1 MSQVPQVQGSKRKVK
16 LHEEMM
22 GIEEYEGDLIDLV
35 DLDFKDVDE
44 EDDFIAHSIAEFMID
59 FTKSLQ
65 KGWYCSQCN
74 RRRYLFFPSQDYA
87 NCNRKYLINYIS
99 IDLC

>member
-1 MSQVPQVQGSKRKVK
+1 
-16 LHEEMM
+16 MM

-65 KGWYCSQCN
+65 KGWYCSQSLN
-74 RRRYLFFPSQDYA
+74 GIKMGEKTLAVRRA
-87 NCNRKYLINYIS
+87 NQGTTQTKFIFETVHGPAAVIIYFDIFETVH
-99 IDLC
+99 